1 MISEEEGEPLKVL
14 IGFVGEWSEV
24 LARIVGEEVNKMM
37 K

>member
-14 IGFVGEWSEV
+14 IGFVEEWSEV
-24 LARIVGEEVNKMM
+24 LARSVGEEVKKMI